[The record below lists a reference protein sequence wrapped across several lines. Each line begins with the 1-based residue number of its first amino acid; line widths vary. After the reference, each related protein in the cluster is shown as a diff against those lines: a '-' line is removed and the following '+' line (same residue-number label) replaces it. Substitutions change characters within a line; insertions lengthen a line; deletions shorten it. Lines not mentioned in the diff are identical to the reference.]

1 MFHLVTLI
9 YLCTKTL
16 YWSFK
21 WHPEE
26 EMTSS
31 ESLTEFLLW
40 KPSLSNK
47 TYPPCNS
54 TNTGKA
60 IFQDVFLWN
69 MIFSIKLNIVFSVFS
84 KCISIFNLLDEMSER
99 NSAWAAGLTYS
110 RKKSNLDSVKM
121 KKRIIPSFHRRI
133 KQQPKL
139 SLWFLQVSTFTI
151 KSPSGSLSP
160 ASWSPSA
167 LSSAASCTRSKR
179 SPPPSSAPTSSSF
192 TCSRPSSS
200 TAGTSCPPGR
210 SSRTLAR
217 CCGTPWWE
225 LCGTASASGCPSS
238 PSASLRC
245 LDFRISTCRS
255 VRVTVVS
262 ERKWVPLTENL
273 KVMQCVL
280 FHVDQR

>member
-1 MFHLVTLI
+1 MWEFDWIFT
-9 YLCTKTL
+9 
-16 YWSFK
+16 
-21 WHPEE
+21 
-26 EMTSS
+26 
-31 ESLTEFLLW
+31 FLL
-40 KPSLSNK
+40 
-47 TYPPCNS
+47 YPPCHK
-54 TNTGKA
+54 TNTEKA

-69 MIFSIKLNIVFSVFS
+69 MIFFFSIKLHT
-84 KCISIFNLLDEMSER
+84 KCICLLWIFLMKCVKEIVP
-99 NSAWAAGLTYS
+99 Y
-110 RKKSNLDSVKM
+110 LDSVKI
-121 KKRIIPSFHRRI
+121 KNLIIPCFHRRT

-139 SLWFLQVSTFTI
+139 SLCFLQVSTFTI

-167 LSSAASCTRSKR
+167 SLSAASCTRSKR
-179 SPPPSSAPTSSSF
+179 SLPPSSAPTSSSS

-200 TAGTSCPPGR
+200 TAATSCPPGC

-255 VRVTVVS
+255 VRVTAVS
-262 ERKWVPLTENL
+262 ERKWVPPTERS